1 MLRAGVERG
10 GNPEGPACRAA
21 ATRSQEV
28 RPRSC
33 SEDCCWDISLVTSRA
48 VVNRTDHRRVT
59 MTAALELYLDDE
71 EHAYPSELRERNA
84 ETKYLVLCG
93 ARWVNH
99 RDRVAASE
107 LIDALDSD

>member
-1 MLRAGVERG
+1 
-10 GNPEGPACRAA
+10 
-21 ATRSQEV
+21 
-28 RPRSC
+28 
-33 SEDCCWDISLVTSRA
+33 
-48 VVNRTDHRRVT
+48 

-107 LIDALDSD
+107 LIDALDSDNEEFVSLASALLTEGCACA